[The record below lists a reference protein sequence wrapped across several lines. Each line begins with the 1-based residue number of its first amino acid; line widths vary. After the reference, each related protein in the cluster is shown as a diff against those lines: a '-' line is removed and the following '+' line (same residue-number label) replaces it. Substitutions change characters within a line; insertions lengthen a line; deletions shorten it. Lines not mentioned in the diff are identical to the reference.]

1 MNVFSPAWFLHLWRG
16 IWTLSSDILHR
27 EGWREGLRATPA
39 EQELMRR
46 LAHRDPDAAAELVR
60 GYADA
65 VYRFIYHQV
74 GGVAE
79 DAEDLTQETF
89 LAALQGAH
97 RFRGDSRLRT
107 WLFRIAA
114 HKIADHWRSRRRRP
128 PEVPLEAWHPA
139 TSTDTS
145 PPAFLEETEIRER
158 VRAALLRLPPHYRT
172 ALVLRYV
179 EEMPVA
185 EIAQVMERSSK
196 SVESIL
202 LRAKA
207 VFTQTFQEMDES

>member
-1 MNVFSPAWFLHLWRG
+1 M
-16 IWTLSSDILHR
+16 
-27 EGWREGLRATPA
+27 
-39 EQELMRR
+39 QR
-46 LAHRDPDAAAELVR
+46 LAHRDPDAAAEIVQR
-60 GYADA
+60 YADA

-74 GGVAE
+74 GGVVE

-89 LAALQGAH
+89 LAALQSAH

-114 HKIADHWRSRRRRP
+114 HKIADHWRSRSRKP
-128 PEVPLEAWHPA
+128 SELPLEDWLPAASEEASLPEV
-139 TSTDTS
+139 
-145 PPAFLEETEIRER
+145 LEETEICDR
-158 VRAALLRLPPHYRT
+158 VRATLLTLPPHYRT

-185 EIAQVMERSSK
+185 EMARVMERSPK

-202 LRAKA
+202 IRAKQML
-207 VFTQTFQEMDES
+207 TQALKTNEP

>member
-1 MNVFSPAWFLHLWRG
+1 MSALSPAWFLHLWRG
-16 IWTLSSDILHR
+16 ILAFASDISHR
-27 EGWREGLRATPA
+27 EGQRATVA
-39 EQELMRR
+39 EQDLMRR

-60 GYADA
+60 EYADA

-74 GGVAE
+74 GGVVE

-89 LAALQGAH
+89 LAAFQSAH

-128 PEVPLEAWHPA
+128 SEVPLESWHPI
-139 TSTDTS
+139 TSEEVS
-145 PPAFLEETEIRER
+145 PPAFLEETEVRER
-158 VRAALLRLPPHYRT
+158 VRGALLRLPPHYRT

-185 EIAQVMERSSK
+185 EMARVMGRSPK

-207 VFTQTFQEMDES
+207 MLSQTLWEIDEP

>member
-1 MNVFSPAWFLHLWRG
+1 MIALPPTPFLRFWRG
-16 IWTLSSDILHR
+16 ILAFSSDIPHR
-27 EGWREGLRATPA
+27 EGQRATPA
-39 EQELMRR
+39 EQDLMQR
-46 LAHRDPDAAAELVR
+46 LARRDPDAAAEMVR
-60 GYADA
+60 EYAEA

-74 GGVAE
+74 GGVVE

-89 LAALQGAH
+89 LAALQSAH

-114 HKIADHWRSRRRRP
+114 HKIADHWRSRRRQP
-128 PEVPLEAWHPA
+128 PQFPLEDWHPTA
-139 TSTDTS
+139 GEGVS
-145 PPAFLEETEIRER
+145 PPAFLEETEVRDR
-158 VRAALLRLPPHYRT
+158 VRAAFLTLPSHYRT

-185 EIAQVMERSSK
+185 EMARVMERSPK

-202 LRAKA
+202 IRAKQMLA
-207 VFTQTFQEMDES
+207 QTLGEADES

>member
-1 MNVFSPAWFLHLWRG
+1 MVSTLAPTWFSHLWRG
-16 IWTLSSDILHR
+16 ILALSGDISHR
-27 EGWREGLRATPA
+27 EGRENWRATLA
-39 EQELMRR
+39 ERELARR

-60 GYADA
+60 EYTDV

-74 GGVAE
+74 GGVVE

-89 LAALQGAH
+89 LAALQSAH

-107 WLFRIAA
+107 WLLRIAA

-128 PEVPLEAWHPA
+128 PEVPLETWHLNA
-139 TSTDTS
+139 GEETS
-145 PPAFLEETEIRER
+145 PPAFLEETEVRER
-158 VRAALLRLPPHYRT
+158 LRVALLRLPPHYRT

-185 EIAQVMERSSK
+185 EMAQVMERSPK

-202 LRAKA
+202 IRAKA
-207 VFTQTFQEMDES
+207 MLSHLMEADES